1 MTGNSGT
8 GKRKK
13 PLSSDRWSRE
23 EKMLSKTLKY
33 AKRDIWRIQ
42 ARDLSKGKFYVIQ
55 LLRITIL
62 TLRGL
67 SEDKIQLRASALTF
81 YSLISVVPVAA
92 MTLAFAKGFGF
103 QRALEREVLKRLAG
117 QEEIAAKII
126 NFAQKFL
133 ANVQGG
139 LIAGLGFAVLFWAII
154 RVLGNIE
161 TSFNDIWG
169 VKKGRPIGRKITD
182 YLAISL
188 IYPIL
193 FASSSAM
200 TVAATSQISVYIH
213 KISVLAAIGP
223 IIFFLL
229 KLVPYGIMFVLLAFI
244 YVFMPNTKVH
254 LRSGLVAGL
263 IAGILYQG
271 FQLGYIKF
279 QIGVAK
285 YNAIYGSFAALP
297 LFLIWLQVSW
307 LIVLLGAEIAFA
319 YQNVHTYEFE
329 PDCLLVSHSLKSLL
343 SLSVAHL
350 LVHRFSAGKEPL
362 DGDQIS
368 RELGIPIR
376 LVRQILFEL
385 MEANI
390 INPVQRESARDPA
403 YQPAVNPDSLTIQ
416 NVIAALD
423 HRGTDDIPFARTE
436 AFERLSDSVKKLGEQ
451 MEKASE
457 NKRLIAI

>member
-1 MTGNSGT
+1 
-8 GKRKK
+8 
-13 PLSSDRWSRE
+13 
-23 EKMLSKTLKY
+23 MLSKTLKF

-42 ARDLSKGKFYVIQ
+42 AKDLPRGRFY
-55 LLRITIL
+55 LLQFVRITIL

-92 MTLAFAKGFGF
+92 MILAFAKGFGF
-103 QRALEREVLKRLAG
+103 QRTLEREVLKRMPG
-117 QEEIAAKII
+117 QEEIATRII
-126 NFAQKFL
+126 DFAQKFL

-139 LIAGLGFAVLFWAII
+139 LIAGLGFVVLFWAIM

-193 FASSSAM
+193 FVSSSAM
-200 TVAATSQISVYIH
+200 TVVATSQVSAFVH
-213 KISVLAAIGP
+213 KISVLSAIGP
-223 IIFFLL
+223 VIFFLL
-229 KLVPYGIMFVLLAFI
+229 KLVPYGIIFAMLAFI
-244 YVFMPNTKVH
+244 YIFMPNTKVN
-254 LRSGLVAGL
+254 LRSGILAGL
-263 IAGILYQG
+263 IAGVLYQG
-271 FQLGYIKF
+271 FQFGYIKF
-279 QIGVAK
+279 QIGVSK

-307 LIVLLGAEIAFA
+307 LIVFLGAEIAFA

-329 PDCLLVSHSLKSLL
+329 PDCLSVSHSLKRLVSLA
-343 SLSVAHL
+343 VVHM
-350 LVHRFSAGKEPL
+350 LVQRFTRGQEPL

-368 RELGIPIR
+368 RELEIPIR

-390 INPVQRESARDPA
+390 ISPVQRESEKDSA
-403 YQPAVNPDSLTIQ
+403 YQPAVSPDSLTIKE
-416 NVIAALD
+416 IIDALD
-423 HRGTDDIPFARTE
+423 QRGTDDIPFAKTE
-436 AFERLSDSVKKLGEQ
+436 AVENISECLIKLG
-451 MEKASE
+451 KLVE
-457 NKRLIAI
+457 NAPENRRLIDI

>member
-1 MTGNSGT
+1 
-8 GKRKK
+8 
-13 PLSSDRWSRE
+13 
-23 EKMLSKTLKY
+23 MLSKTLKF

-42 ARDLSKGKFYVIQ
+42 AKDLPRGRFY
-55 LLRITIL
+55 LLQFVRITIL

-92 MTLAFAKGFGF
+92 MILAFAKGFGF
-103 QRALEREVLKRLAG
+103 QRTLEREVLKRMPG
-117 QEEIAAKII
+117 QEEIATRII
-126 NFAQKFL
+126 DFAQKFL

-139 LIAGLGFAVLFWAII
+139 LIAGLGFVVLFWAIM

-193 FASSSAM
+193 FVSSSAM
-200 TVAATSQISVYIH
+200 TVVATSQVSAFVH
-213 KISVLAAIGP
+213 KISVLSAIGP
-223 IIFFLL
+223 VIFFLL
-229 KLVPYGIMFVLLAFI
+229 KLVPYGIIFAMLAFI
-244 YVFMPNTKVH
+244 YIFMPNTKVH
-254 LRSGLVAGL
+254 LRSGILAGL
-263 IAGILYQG
+263 IAGVLYQG
-271 FQLGYIKF
+271 FQFGYIKF
-279 QIGVAK
+279 QIGVSK

-307 LIVLLGAEIAFA
+307 LIVFLGAEIAFA

-329 PDCLLVSHSLKSLL
+329 PDCLSVSHSLKRLVSLA
-343 SLSVAHL
+343 VVHM
-350 LVHRFSAGKEPL
+350 LVQRFTRGQEPL

-368 RELGIPIR
+368 RELEIPIR

-390 INPVQRESARDPA
+390 ISPVQRESEKDSA
-403 YQPAVNPDSLTIQ
+403 YQPAVSPDSLTIKE
-416 NVIAALD
+416 IIDALD
-423 HRGTDDIPFARTE
+423 QRGTDDIPFAKTE
-436 AFERLSDSVKKLGEQ
+436 AVENISECLIKLG
-451 MEKASE
+451 KLVE
-457 NKRLIAI
+457 NAPENRRLIDI